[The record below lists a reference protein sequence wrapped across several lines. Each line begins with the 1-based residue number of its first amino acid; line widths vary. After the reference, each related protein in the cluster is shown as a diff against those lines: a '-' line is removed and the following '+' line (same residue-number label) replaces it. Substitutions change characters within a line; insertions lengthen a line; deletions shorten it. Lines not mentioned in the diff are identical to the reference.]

1 MWFGYLI
8 LFFAIISENIGTTSL
23 KGSNGL
29 TRPLFAV
36 GAFAGYGLNF
46 VLMGQALNR
55 IPLAIAYGIWSGLGM
70 AIVSLLGVLIYKE
83 AFNWKMAIG
92 LALVIAGL
100 VIMSVPE
107 TTSVPK
113 MIQSSHLG

>member
-8 LFFAIISENIGTTSL
+8 LLLAIISENIGTTSL

-29 TRPLFAV
+29 TRPLLTI
-36 GAFAGYGLNF
+36 GAFAGYILNF
-46 VLMGQALNR
+46 LLMGQALNR

-83 AFNWKMAIG
+83 TFNWRMAIG
-92 LALVIAGL
+92 LSLVIIGL
-100 VIMSVPE
+100 VIMSA
-107 TTSVPK
+107 T
-113 MIQSSHLG
+113 

>member
-8 LFFAIISENIGTTSL
+8 LLLAIISENIGTTSL

-29 TRPLFAV
+29 TRPLLAA

-46 VLMGQALNR
+46 LLMGQALNR

-83 AFNWKMAIG
+83 SFNWKMAIG
-92 LALVIAGL
+92 LGLVMIGL
-100 VIMSVPE
+100 VIMSTPE
-107 TTSVPK
+107 ANIIPR
-113 MIQSSHLG
+113 MIQQ

>member
-8 LFFAIISENIGTTSL
+8 LLLAILFENIGTISL

-46 VLMGQALNR
+46 LLMGQALNR

-83 AFNWKMAIG
+83 SFNLRMAIG
-92 LALVIAGL
+92 LALVMIGL
-100 VIMSVPE
+100 AIMSAPDAVVIPRI
-107 TTSVPK
+107 
-113 MIQSSHLG
+113 IQQ

>member
-8 LFFAIISENIGTTSL
+8 LFLAIISENIGTTSL

-29 TRPLFAV
+29 TRPLLAI
-36 GAFAGYGLNF
+36 GAFAGYSLNF
-46 VLMGQALNR
+46 LLMGQALNR

-83 AFNWKMAIG
+83 SFNWRMAIG
-92 LALVIAGL
+92 LGL
-100 VIMSVPE
+100 VLLGVIIMSSPE
-107 TTSVPK
+107 STSLPR
-113 MIQSSHLG
+113 MIQQ

>member
-8 LFFAIISENIGTTSL
+8 LFLAIISENIGTTSL

-29 TRPLFAV
+29 TRPLLAV

-46 VLMGQALNR
+46 LLMGQALNR

-83 AFNWKMAIG
+83 SFNLRMAIG
-92 LALVIAGL
+92 LGL
-100 VIMSVPE
+100 VLFGVIIMSSPE
-107 TTSVPK
+107 STSLPR
-113 MIQSSHLG
+113 MIQQ

>member
-8 LFFAIISENIGTTSL
+8 LFLAIISENIGTASL

-46 VLMGQALNR
+46 LLMGQALNR

-83 AFNWKMAIG
+83 SFNWKMAIG
-92 LALVIAGL
+92 LALVMIGL
-100 VIMSVPE
+100 VIMSAPE
-107 TTSVPK
+107 TSIIPR
-113 MIQSSHLG
+113 MIHQ